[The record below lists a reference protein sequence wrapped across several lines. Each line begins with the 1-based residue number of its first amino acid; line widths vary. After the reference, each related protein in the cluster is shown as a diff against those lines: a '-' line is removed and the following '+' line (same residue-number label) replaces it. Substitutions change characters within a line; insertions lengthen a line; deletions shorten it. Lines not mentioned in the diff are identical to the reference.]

1 MRDWANHLLN
11 HTLGSWVHED
21 GGTPRL
27 AALPLPYRVSIER
40 KRWTRIPLH
49 MSPRSENRNELP
61 HVRDGRRREL
71 RELLVSAANA
81 ANAARTTRQTDDARD
96 EQPNRHAVRDRMTA
110 FFAAAR

>member
-1 MRDWANHLLN
+1 
-11 HTLGSWVHED
+11 
-21 GGTPRL
+21 
-27 AALPLPYRVSIER
+27 
-40 KRWTRIPLH
+40 

-81 ANAARTTRQTDDARD
+81 ANAARTTRQSD
-96 EQPNRHAVRDRMTA
+96 ESIESEPSNRRAVRERMTV